1 MDTANEKKWFL
12 LASTIVGALAV
23 NFVVEKVNKIRKRND
38 KQQSKDERDQ
48 ITDRGELPNNVPKPV
63 QEKQSIHDPMKI
75 VKQYNTSF
83 RPQNVFKICVTGGP
97 CAGKTTAMAQIQ
109 EKLRE
114 MGIRVYVVPEA
125 ATLVYNGGG
134 FIDAGKMDTHQS
146 IKLHSVLIRYIMDME
161 DHFVN
166 LAVLNDNPDDI
177 AVVLCDR
184 GAMDPSAYM
193 KKEEWQALLDE
204 HGWNCVNLRD
214 KRYDGVIHMVTAAD
228 GAEEHYTQENNK
240 ARYENT
246 LEKAKEQDQKL
257 RDAWV
262 GHPQFVI
269 VHNKDCP
276 KFEDKIRKV
285 YTTVLHMIGR
295 PQEAPKFYKKYLLE
309 KDPTS
314 PIPKLPED
322 PTLRIEC
329 FTMDDTYLECSS
341 QRIEEKI
348 RRRGQKDSFSYTQSV
363 TLYNYDFVNASQYIN
378 DGIETK
384 KQITAREYLFLM
396 ERKDKSRVTLEKW
409 RQCFL
414 WEGQHYFIDTFL
426 NVGGGFSLLMIEKNI
441 DVKNLNLPPF
451 IKIKK
456 DVTDLRNASSF
467 ELAKVTNKHMD
478 LFKQLS

>member
-1 MDTANEKKWFL
+1 MNDNRWFY
-12 LASTIVGALAV
+12 LATTVIGALAA
-23 NFVVEKVNKIRKRND
+23 NFVVEKLQKKGTND
-38 KQQSKDERDQ
+38 KSKDEKQTKTNEEDV
-48 ITDRGELPNNVPKPV
+48 TTHFPKPV
-63 QEKQSIHDPMKI
+63 LDKQLLHDP
-75 VKQYNTSF
+75 VKLVKEYASSF

-114 MGIRVYVVPEA
+114 LGIRVYVVPEA

-134 FIDAGKMDTHQS
+134 FIDAGKLNTHQS
-146 IKLHSVLIRYIMDME
+146 IKLHSVLVRYIMDME

-193 KKEEWQALLDE
+193 KKPEWQALLDE
-204 HGWNCVNLRD
+204 HGWTSVSLRD
-214 KRYDGVIHMVTAAD
+214 KRYDGVIHMVTSAD
-228 GAEEHYTQENNK
+228 GAEEHYSLENNK

-269 VHNKDCP
+269 VHNRDC
-276 KFEDKIRKV
+276 KSFDEKIRKV

-309 KDPTS
+309 RDS
-314 PIPKLPED
+314 DSVVPKLPTD
-322 PTLRIEC
+322 ANLRIEA
-329 FTMDDTYLECSS
+329 FTMDDTYLENSS
-341 QRIEEKI
+341 TRVEEKI
-348 RRRGQKDSFSYTQSV
+348 RKRGQKDSCSYTQSL
-363 TLYNYDFVNASQYIN
+363 TIYGYDFVNAQLYKN

-384 KQITAREYLFLM
+384 KQITAREYLFLT
-396 ERKDKSRVTLEKW
+396 ERRDKSRVTLEKF

-414 WEGQHYFIDTFL
+414 WEGQHYFIDTFM

-441 DVKNLNLPPF
+441 DVQKLNLPPF

-456 DVTDLRNASSF
+456 DVTDLREASSY
-467 ELAKVTNKHMD
+467 ELAKVSNKHLD
-478 LFKQLS
+478 LFKALA

>member
-1 MDTANEKKWFL
+1 MDKANDKKWFI
-12 LASTIVGALAV
+12 LATSVIGALAA
-23 NFVVEKVNKIRKRND
+23 NFVYEKLDKSRKR
-38 KQQSKDERDQ
+38 KQKAV
-48 ITDRGELPNNVPKPV
+48 TDSGIDRSDSLSSGHGKVDL
-63 QEKQSIHDPMKI
+63 QDPMRT
-75 VKQYNTSF
+75 VKEYVSF
-83 RPQNVFKICVTGGP
+83 KPQNIYKICITGGP

-125 ATLVYNGGG
+125 ATLVANGGG
-134 FIDAGKMDTHQS
+134 FIDSAKMDTHQS

-166 LAVLNDNPDDI
+166 LATLNDAPDDI

-228 GAEEHYTQENNK
+228 GADQHYTLENNK
-240 ARYENT
+240 ARYET
-246 LEKAKEQDQKL
+246 TVELARAQDQKL

-262 GHPQFVI
+262 GHPSFVI
-269 VHNKDCP
+269 INNKDC
-276 KFEDKIRKV
+276 KGFDDKIRKV

-309 KDPTS
+309 RDAGDS
-314 PIPKLPED
+314 PIPKLPVD
-322 PTLRIEC
+322 PNLRIEC
-329 FTMDDTYLECSS
+329 FNVDDTFLESS
-341 QRIEEKI
+341 SGKVEEKI
-348 RRRGQKDSFSYTQSV
+348 RRRGQRDSYSYNQSL
-363 TLYNYDFVNASQYIN
+363 TIYNYDFKNAKHYKN

-384 KQITAREYLFLM
+384 KQITAREYLFLL
-396 ERKDKSRVTLEKW
+396 ERKDKARVTLEKY
-409 RQCFL
+409 RQCFNY
-414 WEGQHYFIDTFL
+414 EGQHYFIDTFL

-441 DVKNLNLPPF
+441 DVQKLNLPPF

-456 DVTDLRNASSF
+456 EVTDLREASSW
-467 ELAKVTNKHMD
+467 ELAKITNKDVD
-478 LFKQLS
+478 LFKSLP